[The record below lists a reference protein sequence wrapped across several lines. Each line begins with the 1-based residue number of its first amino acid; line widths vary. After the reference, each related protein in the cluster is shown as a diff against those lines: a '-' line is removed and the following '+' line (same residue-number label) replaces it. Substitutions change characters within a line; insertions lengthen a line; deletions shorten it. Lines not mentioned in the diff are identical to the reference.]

1 MQKKLPEAM
10 TDFKKIIEKNYA
22 FVDKTRFLEV
32 YEESGTSV
40 SMFLRPRRF
49 GKTMFT
55 ELLRYYY
62 DIALQEEADLLFKG
76 RYIASHPTSLK
87 NSYYV
92 LQFDLSGVDTRSSES
107 MTRSFIKRVLI
118 GIADFYIRYPKFA
131 PVSLPDDASESK
143 DELFLSAI
151 SAYYKNTS
159 EFPTPSVI
167 MSDFLFRVK
176 FLIPSRKLMV
186 IIDEYDNFTNDILS
200 RDPGK
205 FRETARK
212 GGELS
217 AFFQTLRAENQD
229 HLIGKIYVT
238 GKNWPKLYQIEIVK

>member
-1 MQKKLPEAM
+1 M

-131 PVSLPDDASESK
+131 PVSLPENVSEGR
-143 DELFLSAI
+143 DELLLSMI
-151 SAYYKNTS
+151 TAYYENIS
-159 EFPTPSVI
+159 EFSSPAEI
-167 MSDFLFRVK
+167 MSDFW
-176 FLIPSRKLMV
+176 IQNRKLQ
-186 IIDEYDNFTNDILS
+186 Y
-200 RDPGK
+200 PW
-205 FRETARK
+205 
-212 GGELS
+212 LS
-217 AFFQTLRAENQD
+217 AAHRLHRSC
-229 HLIGKIYVT
+229 L
-238 GKNWPKLYQIEIVK
+238 

>member
-76 RYIASHPTSLK
+76 RYIASHPTIMYCNLT
-87 NSYYV
+87 
-92 LQFDLSGVDTRSSES
+92 FPEW
-107 MTRSFIKRVLI
+107 IPAAARV
-118 GIADFYIRYPKFA
+118 
-131 PVSLPDDASESK
+131 
-143 DELFLSAI
+143 
-151 SAYYKNTS
+151 
-159 EFPTPSVI
+159 
-167 MSDFLFRVK
+167 
-176 FLIPSRKLMV
+176 
-186 IIDEYDNFTNDILS
+186 
-200 RDPGK
+200 
-205 FRETARK
+205 
-212 GGELS
+212 
-217 AFFQTLRAENQD
+217 
-229 HLIGKIYVT
+229 
-238 GKNWPKLYQIEIVK
+238 